1 LYIYGLIELVL
12 LNFDWHIYAKK
23 AF

>member
-12 LNFDWHIYAKK
+12 LNFDWHIYAKE